1 MYFWQHKPL
10 DECYFFIS
18 DRQSTNK
25 KNNVKAKIQK
35 EIKNFKNLNAN
46 ARKFKL

>member
-1 MYFWQHKPL
+1 MNVI
-10 DECYFFIS
+10 FFIS